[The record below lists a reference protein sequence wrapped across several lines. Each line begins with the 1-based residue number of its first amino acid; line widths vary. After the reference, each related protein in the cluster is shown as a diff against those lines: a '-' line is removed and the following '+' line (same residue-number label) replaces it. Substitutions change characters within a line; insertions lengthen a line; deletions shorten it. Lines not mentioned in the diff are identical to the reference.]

1 MSDDK
6 KHIEDA
12 VAAGKEYFGKE
23 RWDYSGE
30 YSGFRHTWIDAFVLA
45 SNKKQEELEHKLAL
59 AIEALESIAKNTC
72 CTPCQEAKKV
82 ARKTLE
88 QLK

>member
-1 MSDDK
+1 MSDEK

-23 RWDYSGE
+23 RWNYSGE

-59 AIEALESIAKNTC
+59 AIETLESISVKEYHCLCNHIC
-72 CTPCQEAKKV
+72 KEV
-82 ARKTLE
+82 LE
-88 QLK
+88 KLK

>member
-1 MSDDK
+1 MSEEK

-23 RWDYSGE
+23 RWNYSGE

-59 AIEALESIAKNTC
+59 AKKALEEIHVAEMMGLLING
-72 CTPCQEAKKV
+72 KKV
-82 ARKTLE
+82 ATRTLE

>member
-1 MSDDK
+1 MSDEK

-12 VAAGKEYFGKE
+12 VAAGKEYFGEE
-23 RWDYSGE
+23 RWNYSGE

-59 AIEALESIAKNTC
+59 AKKALEEIHVAEMMGLLING
-72 CTPCQEAKKV
+72 KKV
-82 ARKTLE
+82 ATRTLE